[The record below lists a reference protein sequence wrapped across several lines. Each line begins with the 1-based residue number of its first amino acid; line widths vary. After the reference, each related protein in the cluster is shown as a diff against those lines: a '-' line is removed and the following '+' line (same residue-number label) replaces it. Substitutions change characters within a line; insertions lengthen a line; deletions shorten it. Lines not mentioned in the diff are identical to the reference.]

1 MVGGRLLHYDVL
13 EPLGSGGMG
22 VVYKARDTRLNRLVA
37 IKVLPA
43 DKIGGAVSATRFIQ
57 EARTASALNHPNIVQ
72 IYDVN
77 EANGVPLIV
86 MEFVA
91 GRTLDRLIREGGLRL
106 PDLLGYAVQIADAL
120 QYAHSA
126 NIVHRD
132 LKPANVMVAEDDRV
146 KLLDFGLAKLMRT
159 PAAAENLTTRTFN
172 PPTEQGFIAGTPAYM
187 SPEQAEGK
195 EIDARSDIFSF
206 GSLLYEMATG
216 RRAFQGTNYLSTIS
230 AVLNREPEPVRG
242 VPVELEKLIAH
253 CLRKNRERRIQHM
266 DDVRVALE
274 DLREQ
279 YDSGSPVRSR
289 SALRRRP
296 VLIGLS
302 SSALLVAV
310 IIGWFVRSSD
320 NPDQGASAPAPLT
333 SYAGNEV
340 QPSFSPDGN
349 QVAFVWDGEH
359 QDNADIYVKLI
370 GSEKPLRLTTD
381 PDADISPAW
390 SPDGRFIAF
399 VRHHGVGTPK
409 SRIMLIPAI
418 GGSEKLI
425 TELSSPLPTTSSGL
439 DYMVLAPFPLLAW
452 AQDGKALIFPD
463 HLSAEEPLGLFVLS
477 LETRERFRLTTA
489 PPGSRG
495 DAAPALSPD
504 GRSLIF
510 SRATGYSV
518 SDLYRLPLTSGLR
531 PAGEPVRLTSSKEWN
546 STPVWTPDGREIIFS
561 AGSWY
566 LGPFNLWRTPAWNS
580 GAPRRLSFGEGG
592 GSPALSPQRGRLVF
606 SRAAANNNIWR
617 VQLRGK
623 FPPARPVRF
632 ISSTRSEAAP
642 QYSPDG
648 ARIVFTSNRS
658 GEHEVWTCDSEG
670 SNPVQLTF
678 LHAAMTGSPHW
689 SPDGKQ
695 IVFDSNAD
703 GRFEI
708 YVINAGGGAPRRLTA
723 DAADNALASFS
734 QDGRYIYFSSN
745 RTGNWQVWKMPA
757 GGGAPIQVTR
767 GGGRAPVESR
777 DGKFLYYE
785 HVPTRSLWRLA
796 MAGGEETKV
805 LDSVAFL
812 NFAVSERGIY
822 FFPRSQ
828 TVPITLQFFSF
839 ARHAAQPIVTL
850 NSRIATG
857 LTVAP
862 DAKSLLYTQ
871 VDQIGSDL
879 MIVENFR

>member
-1 MVGGRLLHYDVL
+1 MIGSRLLHYEIVG
-13 EPLGSGGMG
+13 ELGSGGMG
-22 VVYKARDTRLNRLVA
+22 VVYQARDTRLNRLVA
-37 IKVLPA
+37 IKILPA
-43 DKIGGAVSATRFIQ
+43 EKIPGAADARRFIQ
-57 EARTASALNHPNIVQ
+57 EARTASTLNHPNIVQ

-77 EANGVPLIV
+77 EADGVHLIV
-86 MEFVA
+86 MEHIA
-91 GRTLDRLIREGGLRL
+91 GRTLSQMILASGLRM
-106 PDLLGYAVQIADAL
+106 PELLKYGIQIADAL
-120 QYAHSA
+120 RCAHAA

-132 LKPANVMVAEDDRV
+132 LKPANVMITEDGRV
-146 KLLDFGLAKLMRT
+146 KVLDFGLAKLMRT
-159 PAAAENLTTRTFN
+159 AAADKNLTTRTFS
-172 PPTEQGFIAGTPAYM
+172 PPTEEGGIAGTPAYM

-230 AVLNREPEPVRG
+230 AVLNHEPEPVRG
-242 VPVELEKLIAH
+242 VPAELEKLIAH

-310 IIGWFVRSSD
+310 IIGWFFRSRD
-320 NPDQGASAPAPLT
+320 NPDQGVSSPAPLT

-399 VRHHGVGTPK
+399 VRHRTVGTPK
-409 SRIMLIPAI
+409 SSVLLAPAI
-418 GGSEKLI
+418 GGPEKLI
-425 TELSSPLPTTSSGL
+425 VELSSPLPSTSSEL
-439 DYMVLAPFPLLAW
+439 RYVVLAPFPLLAW
-452 AQDGKALIFPD
+452 AQGGKALIFPD
-463 HLSAEEPLGLFVLS
+463 HISPEEPLGLFVLS
-477 LETRERFRLTTA
+477 LETGERFRLTTA
-489 PPGSRG
+489 PPGARG
-495 DAAPALSPD
+495 DAAPAISPD

-510 SRATGYSV
+510 SRATGFSL

-566 LGPFNLWRTPAWNS
+566 LGPFNLWRMPARNS
-580 GAPRRLSFGEGG
+580 GAPRWLSFGEGG
-592 GSPALSPQRGRLVF
+592 GSPALSPQRRRLVF

-617 VQLRGK
+617 VQLAAKSQRASPVK
-623 FPPARPVRF
+623 FIV
-632 ISSTRSEAAP
+632 STRSEAAP

-678 LHAAMTGSPHW
+678 LQAAMTGSPHW

-734 QDGRYIYFSSN
+734 HDGRYIYFSSN

-757 GGGAPIQVTR
+757 GGGLAIQITQR
-767 GGGRAPVESR
+767 GGRAPVESR

-796 MAGGEETKV
+796 TAGGEETKV
-805 LDSVAFL
+805 LDSVSFL
-812 NFAVSERGIY
+812 NFALTERGIY
-822 FFPRSQ
+822 FFPRTQ
-828 TVPITLQFFSF
+828 TGAPELQFFSF
-839 ARHAAQPIVTL
+839 RARATKPILTISNRL
-850 NSRIATG
+850 ATG
-857 LTVAP
+857 MTVSP

-871 VDQIGSDL
+871 TDQIGSDL
-879 MIVENFR
+879 MIVEKFR